1 MKYHFVRESVDN
13 GLINVDVVRREEQ
26 LSDILMK
33 ALGRVKFHE
42 LHAKIG
48 LLNVNTSSVLKKK

>member
-1 MKYHFVRESVDN
+1 MDN

-26 LSDILMK
+26 LGDILMK

-42 LHAKIG
+42 LPAKIS
-48 LLNVNTSSVLKKK
+48 LLNVNTPSVLKR